1 MPVIRSVVAGTG
13 SYLPEKIL
21 TNNDL
26 EKMVDTTD
34 EWIIERTGIKRRHI
48 AADDEVTSDLAVK
61 AANKAL
67 ASAGI
72 NADQIDLIVLATST
86 ADQTFPST
94 ATTVQRKLGITKGAA
109 FDVQAVCSG
118 FVYALTT
125 ADNFIKAGQ
134 AKNALV
140 IGAEIFSRILDWEDR
155 TTCVL
160 FGDGAGAVVLTAT
173 AGVGDNTDQG
183 ILSSR
188 IHSDGRYNDLLYVD
202 GGVSST
208 GTIGHLRMK
217 GREVFRHAV
226 VNLASVVGE
235 VLEDCGMV
243 SADIDLIVPHQANKR
258 ILDGT
263 ARKLNVPLDKV
274 VITVE
279 DHANTSAASIPL
291 ALDVA
296 VKDGR
301 ITRGDILILEAMGGG
316 FTWGACLLRW

>member
-1 MPVIRSVVAGTG
+1 MTVIRSVVTGTG

-21 TNNDL
+21 TNSDL
-26 EKMVDTTD
+26 EKIVETSD

-48 AADDEVTSDLAVK
+48 AAEDEVTSDLAVK
-61 AANKAL
+61 AALSAL
-67 ASAGI
+67 ESADLAASE
-72 NADQIDLIVLATST
+72 IDLIVMATST
-86 ADQTFPST
+86 ADQTFPSA

-118 FVYALTT
+118 FIYALTT

-134 AKNALV
+134 AKNVLV

-160 FGDGAGAVVLTAT
+160 FGDGAGAVVLQAST
-173 AGVGDNTDQG
+173 GDGGNADQG
-183 ILSSR
+183 ILASR

-235 VLEDCGMV
+235 VLEDSGLT
-243 SADIDLIVPHQANKR
+243 SSDIDWIVPHQANKR

-263 ARKLNVPLDKV
+263 ARKLKVDPDKV
-274 VITVE
+274 VVTVQ

-291 ALDVA
+291 ALDIA
-296 VKDGR
+296 VRDGR